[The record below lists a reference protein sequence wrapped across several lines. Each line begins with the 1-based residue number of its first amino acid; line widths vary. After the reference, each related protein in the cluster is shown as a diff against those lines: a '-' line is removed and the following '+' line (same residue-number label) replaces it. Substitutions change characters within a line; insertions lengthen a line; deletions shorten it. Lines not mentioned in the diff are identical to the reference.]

1 MKLNCFFLLFSS
13 FLNLTCFQTK
23 TVAPKNTTENL
34 PTKVEKKSERIVL
47 GAERISEYLPF
58 LKGKKIGLVVNQTSM
73 LGERHLADTLLS
85 LGVDI
90 KTIFAPEHGFRGK
103 ADAGEH
109 VANGKD
115 VKTGLPIV
123 SLYGKNKRPN
133 KEMLQNLDVLLFDIQ
148 DVGVRFYTYISTLHY
163 VMDACAEY
171 DKSLLV
177 LDRPNP
183 NGHYVDGPML
193 DKKFQSFV
201 GLDPIPVVHGLTV
214 GEYAR
219 MVNGEKW
226 LECGKQCKLQIVD
239 CQNYTHQMPYA
250 LPVVPSPN
258 LTTMQAIYLY
268 PSLCF
273 FEGTNVS
280 VGRGTDKPFTVVG
293 CPDFTCKS
301 DFSFTPQANESNKT
315 PLLLNKKCIG
325 FDFSK
330 KQPEILRQTNHL
342 DLSLLLTFYNCV
354 ETKKT
359 FFLENNFMD
368 KLAGTDALRKAILA
382 GKTMEEI
389 RAGWK
394 VDLDKYMLLRKK
406 YLVYL

>member
-1 MKLNCFFLLFSS
+1 M
-13 FLNLTCFQTK
+13 
-23 TVAPKNTTENL
+23 
-34 PTKVEKKSERIVL
+34 L

-73 LGERHLADTLLS
+73 LGELHLADTLLS

-115 VKTGLPIV
+115 LKTGLPIV
-123 SLYGKNKRPN
+123 SLYGKNKRPS
-133 KEMLQNLDVLLFDIQ
+133 KEMLQNLEVLIFDIQ

-201 GLDPIPVVHGLTV
+201 GIDPIPVVHGLTV

-226 LECGKQCKLQIVD
+226 LECGKQCKLQVID
-239 CQNYTHQMPYA
+239 CQNYTHQTPYT
-250 LPVVPSPN
+250 LPVAPSPN

-301 DFSFTPQANESNKT
+301 DFSFTPQANESNKI

-330 KQPEILRQTNHL
+330 KQPEILRQTNRL

-354 ETKKT
+354 ETKKA
-359 FFLENNFMD
+359 FFLESNFID

-389 RAGWK
+389 RSTWK
-394 VDLDKYMLLRKK
+394 PSLDNYLLLRKK

>member
-23 TVAPKNTTENL
+23 TVVPKNTTENL

-85 LGVDI
+85 LGVEI

-201 GLDPIPVVHGLTV
+201 GLDAIPVV
-214 GEYAR
+214 ENMRAWS
-219 MVNGEKW
+219 MAKNGS
-226 LECGKQCKLQIVD
+226 
-239 CQNYTHQMPYA
+239 N
-250 LPVVPSPN
+250 VVS
-258 LTTMQAIYLY
+258 
-268 PSLCF
+268 
-273 FEGTNVS
+273 NVS
-280 VGRGTDKPFTVVG
+280 
-293 CPDFTCKS
+293 CKS
-301 DFSFTPQANESNKT
+301 LIVKT
-315 PLLLNKKCIG
+315 IRIKCLIPCLSRHPLI
-325 FDFSK
+325 
-330 KQPEILRQTNHL
+330 
-342 DLSLLLTFYNCV
+342 
-354 ETKKT
+354 
-359 FFLENNFMD
+359 
-368 KLAGTDALRKAILA
+368 
-382 GKTMEEI
+382 
-389 RAGWK
+389 
-394 VDLDKYMLLRKK
+394 
-406 YLVYL
+406 

>member
-1 MKLNCFFLLFSS
+1 M
-13 FLNLTCFQTK
+13 
-23 TVAPKNTTENL
+23 
-34 PTKVEKKSERIVL
+34 PTKVEKKLERVVL
-47 GAERISEYLPF
+47 GAARISEYLPF
-58 LKGKKIGLVVNQTSM
+58 LKGKKVGLVVNQTSM

-123 SLYGKNKRPN
+123 SLYGKNKRPS
-133 KEMLQNLDVLLFDIQ
+133 KEMFQNLEVLIFDIQ

-201 GLDPIPVVHGLTV
+201 GLDPIPVVYGLTV

-226 LECGKQCKLQIVD
+226 LECGKQCKLQVVD
-239 CQNYTHQMPYA
+239 CQNYTHQTPYV
-250 LPVVPSPN
+250 LPVAPSPN

-301 DFSFTPQANESNKT
+301 DFFFTPQANESNKT

-325 FDFSK
+325 FDFSN
-330 KQPEILRQTNHL
+330 KQPEILRQTNRL

-359 FFLENNFMD
+359 FFVETNFID
-368 KLAGTDALRKAILA
+368 KLAGTDALRKAIVA

-389 RAGWK
+389 RATWK
-394 VDLDKYMLLRKK
+394 MDLDKYLLLRKK